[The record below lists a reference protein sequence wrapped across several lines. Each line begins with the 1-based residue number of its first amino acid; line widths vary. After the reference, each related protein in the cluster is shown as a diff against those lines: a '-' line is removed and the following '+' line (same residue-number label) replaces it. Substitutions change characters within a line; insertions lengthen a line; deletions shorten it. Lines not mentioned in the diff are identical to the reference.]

1 MFLSTNDPEFWMNTL
16 LQYRSNP
23 RKNNILKL
31 CKSLSND
38 VDLEGQFEY
47 ISELPNF
54 NNWRW
59 QRENIKARFE
69 MHFST
74 STG

>member
-23 RKNNILKL
+23 GTNNILKL

-59 QRENIKARFE
+59 HGENIKARFE

-74 STG
+74 STR